1 MLLSAQDIFK
11 MRHLIIIFFLVI
23 SANSQAQSYKQEF
36 AEKLSKSYN
45 FIESYPIW
53 LELANEAQVMDTH
66 IVRSLITAA
75 YESEQYESAL
85 EWSMKFTAQSKEAIS
100 KDFCLQ
106 LQLLQLTKQ
115 GSKLEAT
122 IKDGLKRF
130 PSDVDLLRWENQLSQ
145 ILSSAN
151 ISSEY
156 TIKLFRS
163 SETGE
168 VFAASDYPE
177 GVLYVSTQYN
187 SGFVNR
193 IYGKTGQYFTDI
205 IYAKDGSKKDQIWK
219 DIKRTNPHDGPVSF
233 SKTNRYAYMTSNH
246 EEIDLK
252 GQVKFNRL
260 KLVIYENQLGEWI
273 PTDLFKWNNPTY
285 SVAHGVVDD
294 SMNLYF
300 SSDMPGGFGGAD
312 IYRCKWNGNGYDA
325 PQNLGEK
332 INTAFDENFPFVSID
347 GQLYFASNG
356 WPGQGGLDIFCSDFI
371 KSTPRNLGS
380 PVNTNADD
388 FAFTVDDLTGKGY
401 ISSNRNQWKDEVYSI
416 QLKGQKRYVELAL
429 QDCFKKP
436 IANENIAIYNS
447 DGSYFKKLT
456 TDDFGKDNFIG
467 IIGNDYIATYF
478 NATTGFKDSIR
489 FTNELDP
496 YQTILLNATPQN
508 QKRIISLISYKGEPL
523 DGALVKLYSNENLV
537 SKMVT
542 KKEGSID
549 ITNMKVDSLS
559 ITAINHK
566 DQYISIKDRLSCEAV
581 DLIKLQM
588 KPNSSA
594 TFINLDM
601 ILYDFDKWDLRPESI
616 KELDKLIAY
625 MKTNDLKVE
634 LSSHTDSRGIDVYNE
649 WLSQQRSNSCV
660 NYIISK
666 GISPERIIA
675 KGYGEYKLKNRCAND
690 IPCSDEEHQQNR
702 RTELKIVQ

>member
-1 MLLSAQDIFK
+1 
-11 MRHLIIIFFLVI
+11 
-23 SANSQAQSYKQEF
+23 
-36 AEKLSKSYN
+36 
-45 FIESYPIW
+45 
-53 LELANEAQVMDTH
+53 
-66 IVRSLITAA
+66 
-75 YESEQYESAL
+75 
-85 EWSMKFTAQSKEAIS
+85 
-100 KDFCLQ
+100 
-106 LQLLQLTKQ
+106 
-115 GSKLEAT
+115 
-122 IKDGLKRF
+122 
-130 PSDVDLLRWENQLSQ
+130 
-145 ILSSAN
+145 
-151 ISSEY
+151 
-156 TIKLFRS
+156 
-163 SETGE
+163 
-168 VFAASDYPE
+168 
-177 GVLYVSTQYN
+177 
-187 SGFVNR
+187 
-193 IYGKTGQYFTDI
+193 
-205 IYAKDGSKKDQIWK
+205 
-219 DIKRTNPHDGPVSF
+219 
-233 SKTNRYAYMTSNH
+233 
-246 EEIDLK
+246 
-252 GQVKFNRL
+252 
-260 KLVIYENQLGEWI
+260 
-273 PTDLFKWNNPTY
+273 
-285 SVAHGVVDD
+285 
-294 SMNLYF
+294 
-300 SSDMPGGFGGAD
+300 MPGGFGGSD
-312 IYRCKWNGNGYDA
+312 IYRCNWNGSGYDA

-332 INTAFDENFPFVSID
+332 INTSFDENFPFVSMD
-347 GQLYFASNG
+347 GYLYFSSNG

-371 KSTPRNLGS
+371 KSNPKNLGG

-388 FAFTVDDLTGKGY
+388 FAFTVNDLTGKGY
-401 ISSNRNQWKDEVYSI
+401 ISSNRNQWKDEVYTI

-436 IANENIAIYNS
+436 IPKETIAIYHA

-467 IIGNDYIATYF
+467 IIGNEYIATYF
-478 NATTGFKDSIR
+478 NSSTGFKDSIR

-496 YQTILLNATPQN
+496 YQTISLKATPQN

-523 DGALVKLYSNENLV
+523 DGALIKLYSNGNLV

-549 ITNMKVDSLS
+549 ITNVKVDSLS

-588 KPNSSA
+588 KPNSAA
-594 TFINLDM
+594 TFINLDL
-601 ILYDFDKWDLRPESI
+601 ILYDFNKWDLRPESI

-634 LSSHTDSRGIDVYNE
+634 LSSHTDSRGEDVYNE

-702 RTELKIVQ
+702 RTELKFLQ

>member
-1 MLLSAQDIFK
+1 
-11 MRHLIIIFFLVI
+11 MRIIYLFFFLSII
-23 SANSQAQSYKQEF
+23 SVFQAQSYKQEY

-45 FIESYPIW
+45 YIESFPIW
-53 LELANEAQVMDTH
+53 LELAQENPLLDTH
-66 IVRSLITAA
+66 VVRSLITAA
-75 YESEQYESAL
+75 IESEQYETAL
-85 EWSMKFTAQSKEAIS
+85 VWSQKLTSKGKEVLS
-100 KDFCLQ
+100 HDFIRQ
-106 LQLLQLTKQ
+106 LQLLQLNDQTRN
-115 GSKLEAT
+115 LEIT
-122 IKDGLKRF
+122 IQEGLKWF
-130 PSDVDLLRWENQLSQ
+130 PNNVELLHWQQSLYQIIENK
-145 ILSSAN
+145 N
-151 ISSEY
+151 IVSPY
-156 TIKLFRS
+156 TIQMFRS

-168 VFAASDYPE
+168 VFAATDYPE

-205 IYAKDGSKKDQIWK
+205 IYAKNGSKKDQIWNG
-219 DIKRTNPHDGPVSF
+219 IKRTNPHDGPVSF

-246 EEIDLK
+246 EVVDLIND
-252 GQVKFNRL
+252 VKYNRL
-260 KLVIYENQLGEWI
+260 KLVIYENQQGEWVV
-273 PTDLFKWNNPTY
+273 TDLFKWNDPGY

-312 IYRCKWNGNGYDA
+312 LYRCSWNGSSYDT
-325 PQNLGEK
+325 PVNLGPN
-332 INTAFDENFPFVSID
+332 INTTYDENFPFVSQD
-347 GQLYFASNG
+347 GFLYFSSNG
-356 WPGQGGLDIFCSDFI
+356 WPGSGGLDIFRSNFVQFEPQNI
-371 KSTPRNLGS
+371 GN

-388 FAFTVDDLTGKGY
+388 FAFTVNDLTGKGY
-401 ISSNRNQWKDEVYSI
+401 FSTNRNQWKDEVYSV
-416 QLKGQKRYVELAL
+416 QFKGQKRYVELVL

-436 IANENIAIYNS
+436 IPNASIAIYNN

-467 IIGNDYIATYF
+467 IIGEVYIATYF
-478 NATTGFKDSIR
+478 NPETGFRDSVQ

-496 YQTILLNATPQN
+496 YQTIALNATPKN
-508 QKRIISLISYKGEPL
+508 QKRIINLISYKGEPL
-523 DGALVKLYSNENLV
+523 DGALVKMYYKDELV
-537 SKMVT
+537 TKIVT

-549 ITNMKVDSLS
+549 ITQLRVDSLS

-566 DQYISIKDRLSCEAV
+566 NQYISIKDRLSCEEV
-581 DLIKLQM
+581 DLIQLNM
-588 KPNSSA
+588 NPNSAS
-594 TFINLDM
+594 TFINLDL

-616 KELDKLIAY
+616 KELEKLISY
-625 MKTNDLKVE
+625 LKNNDLKVE
-634 LSSHTDSRGIDVYNE
+634 LSSHTDSRGIDSYNE

-666 GISPERIIA
+666 GISPERIVA

-690 IPCSDEEHQQNR
+690 IECSDEEHQQNR

>member
-1 MLLSAQDIFK
+1 MRTQLLLLF
-11 MRHLIIIFFLVI
+11 LILG
-23 SANSQAQSYKQEF
+23 AGLNAQSYKQQY

-53 LELANEAQVMDTH
+53 LELAQEAPSLDTH
-66 IVRSLITAA
+66 VVRSLITAA
-75 YESEQYESAL
+75 FESEQYESAL
-85 EWSMKFTAQSKEAIS
+85 EWSAKLTSQSKDVVA

-115 GSKLEAT
+115 GTKLENT
-122 IKDGLKRF
+122 INEGLKRF
-130 PSDVDLLRWENQLSQ
+130 PSDINLLRWKNQLGQ
-145 ILSSAN
+145 IESNASVSSD
-151 ISSEY
+151 Y

-205 IYAKDGSKKDQIWK
+205 IYAKDGSKKDQIW
-219 DIKRTNPHDGPVSF
+219 DGIKRTNPHDGPVSF

-246 EEIDLK
+246 ETVDLENE
-252 GQVKFNRL
+252 VKFNRL
-260 KLVIYENQLGEWI
+260 KLVIYENSQGIWQA
-273 PTDLFKWNNPTY
+273 TDLFKWNNPDY
-285 SVAHGVVDD
+285 SVAQGVVDD
-294 SMNLYF
+294 SLNLYF
-300 SSDMPGGFGGAD
+300 SSDMPGGLGGAD
-312 IYRCKWNGNGYDA
+312 IYRCTWNGSSYDA
-325 PQNLGEK
+325 PVNLGPS
-332 INTAFDENFPFVSID
+332 INTASDENFPFVSQD
-347 GQLYFASNG
+347 GHLYFSSNG
-356 WPGQGGLDIFCSDFI
+356 WPGLGGLDVFRSDLI
-371 KSTPRNLGS
+371 QISPKNMGTPINS
-380 PVNTNADD
+380 NADD
-388 FAFTVDDLTGKGY
+388 FAFSVNDLTGKGY
-401 ISSNRNQWKDEVYSI
+401 LSSNRNNWKDEVYSV
-416 QLKGQKRYVELAL
+416 LFKGQKRYVELVL
-429 QDCFKKP
+429 QNCMKQAIP
-436 IANENIAIYNS
+436 NAHIAIYNA
-447 DGSYFKKLT
+447 DGSYYKKLT
-456 TDDFGKDNFIG
+456 TDDFGKDNFVGVIG
-467 IIGNDYIATYF
+467 QTYIATYF
-478 NATTGFKDSIR
+478 NAQTGFKDSIL
-489 FTNELDP
+489 FTNEIDP
-496 YQTILLNATPQN
+496 YQTIALKATPKN
-508 QKRIISLISYKGEPL
+508 QTRVLNLISYKGEAL
-523 DGALVKLYSNENLV
+523 DGALVKLYSGEKLV
-537 SKMVT
+537 SKIVT

-549 ITNMKVDSLS
+549 ITNLKVDSLA

-566 DQYISIKDRLSCEAV
+566 DQYISIKDRLSCEEV
-581 DLIKLQM
+581 DVIQLQM

-601 ILYDFDKWDLRPESI
+601 ILYDFNKWDLRPESI

-634 LSSHTDSRGIDVYNE
+634 LSSHTDSRGIDAYNE

-666 GISPERIIA
+666 GISQERIIA

>member
-1 MLLSAQDIFK
+1 MLSLAQDIFK
-11 MRHLIIIFFLVI
+11 MRHLTIIFFLVF
-23 SANSQAQSYKQEF
+23 SANSQAQSYKQVY

-53 LELANEAQVMDTH
+53 LELSNEAQVIDTH
-66 IVRSLITAA
+66 IVRSLIRAA

-85 EWSMKFTAQSKEAIS
+85 DWSMKFTAQSKEVSS

-115 GSKLEAT
+115 VSKLEAT
-122 IKDGLKRF
+122 ITEGLKRY
-130 PSDVDLLRWENQLSQ
+130 PTDMDLLRWQNQLNQ
-145 ILSSAN
+145 ILSCPKIPSDY
-151 ISSEY
+151 SVQ
-156 TIKLFRS
+156 LFRS

-168 VFAASDYPE
+168 VFCASDYPE

-205 IYAKDGSKKDQIWK
+205 VYAKDGSNKDQIWK

-233 SKTNRYAYMTSNH
+233 SSTNRYAYMTSNH
-246 EEIDLK
+246 QEIDLQ
-252 GQVKFNRL
+252 GEVKFNRL
-260 KLVIYENQLGEWI
+260 KLVIYKNEQGEWV
-273 PTDLFKWNNPTY
+273 PTELFKWNNPTY

-294 SMNLYF
+294 SLNLYF
-300 SSDMPGGFGGAD
+300 SSDMPGGFGGSD
-312 IYRCKWNGNGYDA
+312 IYRCTWNGSGYEA

-332 INTAFDENFPFVSID
+332 INTPYDENFPFVALD
-347 GQLYFASNG
+347 GHLYFSSNG
-356 WPGQGGLDIFCSDFI
+356 WPGQGGLDIFYSDFI
-371 KSTPRNLGS
+371 KPQPKNLGS
-380 PVNTNADD
+380 PINTHADD
-388 FAFTVDDLTGKGY
+388 FAFTVDDIKGKGY

-436 IANENIAIYNS
+436 ITNENIAIYNS

-456 TDDFGKDNFIG
+456 TDNLGKDNFIG
-467 IIGNDYIATYF
+467 IIGADYIATYV
-478 NATTGFKDSIR
+478 NTTTGFKDSVR
-489 FTNELDP
+489 FTNEIDP

-508 QKRIISLISYKGEPL
+508 QKRIINLISYKGEPL
-523 DGALVKLYSNENLV
+523 DGALVKLYLNDQLV
-537 SKMVT
+537 GKMVT
-542 KKEGSID
+542 KKEGSLD
-549 ITNMKVDSLS
+549 ITNLKVDSLS
-559 ITAINHK
+559 ITAINHR
-566 DQYISIKDRLSCEAV
+566 DQYISIKDRISCDEI

-616 KELDKLIAY
+616 RELDKLISY

-634 LSSHTDSRGIDVYNE
+634 LSSHTDSRGLDDYNE

-660 NYIISK
+660 NYIIKK
-666 GISPERIIA
+666 GISPDRIIA
-675 KGYGEYKLKNRCAND
+675 KGYGEYKLKNRCSND
-690 IPCSDEEHQQNR
+690 VECSDEEHQQNR